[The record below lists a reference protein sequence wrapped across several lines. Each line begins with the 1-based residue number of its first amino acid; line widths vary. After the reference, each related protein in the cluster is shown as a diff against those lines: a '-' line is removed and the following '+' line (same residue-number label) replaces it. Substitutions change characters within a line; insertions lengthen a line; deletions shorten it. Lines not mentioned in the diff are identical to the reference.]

1 MPHLILGQPVL
12 VTSGR
17 INKEQVNVCACGAQ
31 KTWLYQ
37 SSSAALCLIEMG
49 AVTELD
55 ICHLVRQLG
64 Q

>member
-1 MPHLILGQPVL
+1 MCVRVEPRRHG
-12 VTSGR
+12 
-17 INKEQVNVCACGAQ
+17 
-31 KTWLYQ
+31 LYQ